1 MDNVSELVRQAQ
13 AGDAVAFA
21 ALYQEYSPT
30 IYRFLRRRMA
40 GPDEAI
46 EDLTEDVFVKVYDKL
61 DRYQERGLP
70 FTAWLYRIAHN
81 QMVDHIRT
89 LPRLP
94 ARSLEDA
101 REVPEHGAGRAFGQV
116 LDRQVLEP
124 ALARLTDEQR
134 QVVQL
139 RFLQGLSVA
148 DTATQMGRSDEAVK
162 KLQARGLANLRRLL
176 TVPAATPAPAR
187 LSTRPIG
194 IPAHAQYAVA

>member
-1 MDNVSELVRQAQ
+1 MDNVTELVRRAQ
-13 AGDAVAFA
+13 AGDAAAFA
-21 ALYQEYSPT
+21 ALYEEYSPT

-81 QMVDHIRT
+81 QMVDHVRK

-94 ARSLEDA
+94 TQSIDDTG
-101 REVPEHGAGRAFGQV
+101 EVPEHGSGRAFGQV
-116 LDRQVLEP
+116 LDRQVLAP
-124 ALARLTDEQR
+124 SLAQLTDEQR

-139 RFLQGLSVA
+139 RLV
-148 DTATQMGRSDEAVK
+148 
-162 KLQARGLANLRRLL
+162 
-176 TVPAATPAPAR
+176 
-187 LSTRPIG
+187 
-194 IPAHAQYAVA
+194 